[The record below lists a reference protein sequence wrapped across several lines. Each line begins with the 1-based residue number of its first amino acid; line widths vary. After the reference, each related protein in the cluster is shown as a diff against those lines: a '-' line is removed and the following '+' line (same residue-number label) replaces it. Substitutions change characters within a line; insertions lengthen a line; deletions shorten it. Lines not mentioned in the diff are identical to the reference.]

1 MSTAESPR
9 TGDDGAG
16 AAPTSAPEHGAGQA
30 VEGPEAEPV
39 DEIVALRRAPIEDPD
54 LALISPYH
62 EDPEAPSGDSL
73 AAESTVSGAADAP
86 LPELLVDDDGL
97 DGALP
102 GASAGDPGA
111 GAPRRTPG
119 PAPASSRAG
128 VPLDLA
134 EPTVAPAVVLSPQ
147 TAEPSAPSDPAT
159 SGTRPRP
166 GAASDPAVT
175 GEAPAVPA
183 GYPHASRP
191 GTEPGPEPA
200 ALAAPTDID
209 TAARGDADSG
219 EEPLRV
225 AETPDVAVPV
235 APVRLPPS
243 YPPVHRPEPLPVPAR
258 VGEARTEGREPR
270 RWGGTIGVVLVVVL
284 ISALLKTFVVQTF
297 TIPSSSMETTL
308 MTGDRVAVSVWDAD
322 DVQKGD
328 VVVFKDPDNWLD
340 VKDPTGVRAFVQ
352 DALILIHLLPED
364 SGHHLIKRV
373 IGTAGDHVVS
383 DGKGRITVNG
393 VAVDETYVEKG
404 ELPSA
409 VAFDVT
415 VPEGY
420 LWVMGDNRAHSFDSR
435 YHQNDAHHGFVPV
448 EDVVGV
454 ARDVIWPVTQWSDV
468 HDGTKVFDDVPAPT
482 GKAPT
487 LPTPAAE
494 DGA

>member
-1 MSTAESPR
+1 MSTADRPR
-9 TGDDGAG
+9 TGADGDD
-16 AAPTSAPEHGAGQA
+16 AAPARVAGHTPDQAMGALE
-30 VEGPEAEPV
+30 EGPL
-39 DEIVALRRAPIEDPD
+39 DEIVALRRAPVEDAD

-62 EDPEAPSGDSL
+62 EDPDAPEEP
-73 AAESTVSGAADAP
+73 AAERTVPGVDDVP
-86 LPELLVDDDGL
+86 LPDFLVDEPAGPAPDEPLVPTPRTDAG
-97 DGALP
+97 P
-102 GASAGDPGA
+102 G
-111 GAPRRTPG
+111 G
-119 PAPASSRAG
+119 PAPADVSEP
-128 VPLDLA
+128 VPVPA
-134 EPTVAPAVVLSPQ
+134 PAPVRESAVTGAVPVVAPTPA
-147 TAEPSAPSDPAT
+147 AAPSD
-159 SGTRPRP
+159 G
-166 GAASDPAVT
+166 
-175 GEAPAVPA
+175 APAGPLEHEDRDGVA
-183 GYPHASRP
+183 G
-191 GTEPGPEPA
+191 
-200 ALAAPTDID
+200 LAAPTDISGATD
-209 TAARGDADSG
+209 QEG

-258 VGEARTEGREPR
+258 AGETPTTEREPR
-270 RWGGTIGVVLVVVL
+270 RWGGTIGVVLVVIL

-328 VVVFKDPDNWLD
+328 IVVFKDPDHWLD
-340 VKDPTGVRAFVQ
+340 VEDPTGFRGFVQ

-383 DGKGRITVNG
+383 DGKGSITVNG
-393 VAVDETYVEKG
+393 VTVDETYVEAG
-404 ELPSA
+404 ELPSE

-420 LWVMGDNRAHSFDSR
+420 LWVMGDNRANSADSR
-435 YHQNDAHHGFVPV
+435 YHQNDSHQGFVPV

-454 ARDVIWPVTQWSDV
+454 ARDVIWPVTELADV
-468 HDGTKVFDDVPAPT
+468 DDGTKVFDDVPAPT
-482 GKAPT
+482 GKAPS
-487 LPTPAAE
+487 LATPAAE

>member
-1 MSTAESPR
+1 MSTADRPR
-9 TGDDGAG
+9 TGADGDDAAPERPSARPAG
-16 AAPTSAPEHGAGQA
+16 APDD
-30 VEGPEAEPV
+30 EPV
-39 DEIVALRRAPIEDPD
+39 DEIVALRRAPIEDAG

-62 EDPEAPSGDSL
+62 EDPDGPSEPAPQHTEPRDG
-73 AAESTVSGAADAP
+73 EAP
-86 LPELLVDDDGL
+86 LPDLLVEDPADVVPR
-97 DGALP
+97 AAPAEPTAP
-102 GASAGDPGA
+102 GSRTAPAAPLEGPRATGPG
-111 GAPRRTPG
+111 TPPAIVRD
-119 PAPASSRAG
+119 PAPAE
-128 VPLDLA
+128 
-134 EPTVAPAVVLSPQ
+134 EPP
-147 TAEPSAPSDPAT
+147 D
-159 SGTRPRP
+159 R
-166 GAASDPAVT
+166 AVT
-175 GEAPAVPA
+175 GEVPLVPATTPEQLAPAKGA
-183 GYPHASRP
+183 G
-191 GTEPGPEPA
+191 

-209 TAARGDADSG
+209 AAGVVDEDG

-243 YPPVHRPEPLPVPAR
+243 YPPVHRPEPLPVPTRA
-258 VGEARTEGREPR
+258 GEAPAAEREPR

-322 DVQKGD
+322 DVRRGD
-328 VVVFKDPDNWLD
+328 IVVFKDPDHWLD
-340 VKDPTGVRAFVQ
+340 VEDPTGFRGFVQ

-373 IGTAGDHVVS
+373 IGTAGDRVVS
-383 DGKGRITVNG
+383 DGKGRIIVNG
-393 VAVDETYVEKG
+393 VALDETYVEAG
-404 ELPSA
+404 EPPSE

-420 LWVMGDNRAHSFDSR
+420 LWVMGDNRANSADSR
-435 YHQNDAHHGFVPV
+435 YHQTDAHQGFVPV

-454 ARDVIWPVTQWSDV
+454 ARDVIWPVTEWSDV
-468 HDGTKVFDDVPAPT
+468 SDGTRVFDDVPAPT
-482 GKAPT
+482 GEAPS